1 MSKLPDKC
9 TSNFQTHNSELPEI
23 KKPINH
29 LHEFYP
35 PGSCAWPFPLN
46 YWDPDS
52 GHLAPP
58 TTSCTVLWSGRFS
71 SDSSAMLVSSRNHL
85 KIPAYQRYE
94 HGDQGKL
101 CESKPTGF
109 FFLSLSQIHVNLML
123 CSIFLAY
130 KKCIL
135 LFENFWLY
143 KYLHIIASNMLCI
156 ENSLSEHKLTGIFFF
171 YLFDK

>member
-1 MSKLPDKC
+1 MSKLPG
-9 TSNFQTHNSELPEI
+9 TSTFQTHNSELPEI

-85 KIPAYQRYE
+85 KIPAYHRYE
-94 HGDQGKL
+94 HGDQEKL
-101 CESKPTGF
+101 CV
-109 FFLSLSQIHVNLML
+109 LSLSQINLML

-156 ENSLSEHKLTGIFFF
+156 ENSLSKHKLTGFFF
-171 YLFDK
+171 LSFWQINPYIG